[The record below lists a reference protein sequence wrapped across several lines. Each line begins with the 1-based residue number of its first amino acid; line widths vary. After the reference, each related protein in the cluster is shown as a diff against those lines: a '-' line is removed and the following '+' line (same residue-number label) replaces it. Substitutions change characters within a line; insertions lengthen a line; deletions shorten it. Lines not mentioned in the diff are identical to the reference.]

1 MIFNDLGL
9 IYSIYSNLISYI
21 TNSMEGYGD
30 YEYVDDLVAYIYN
43 IKFKEKLKNTK
54 DIEGVNK
61 FLLEVLKG
69 EI

>member
-1 MIFNDLGL
+1 MGL

-54 DIEGVNK
+54 DIEGLNK